1 MTCPCGKPTG
11 ENGRYL
17 CEDCTNQLVYDVAR
31 VPGTVAEL
39 QVEVTKQAVKAPGVG
54 GGGGDNIGF
63 DLYASELSGLLLH
76 QLSQLER
83 LVGGAAAG
91 TIKGRALYL
100 VKNVHHA
107 LLKPD
112 VTGWALDLHDTL
124 TRALHKIDQQ
134 PERADFGECECG
146 NRLIA
151 PRDAE
156 NAKCRHCGNV
166 YSVAELRE
174 WRTDRTFDALAG
186 AYLTVTDL
194 CAALE
199 VMGLDTP
206 QPTVSMWIARGK
218 LTADPA
224 EAASRGGR
232 PGKRWSVE
240 DAVECA
246 EKRRRVTR
254 RTRV

>member
-17 CEDCTNQLVYDVAR
+17 CPDCTNQLVYDVAR

-39 QVEVTKQAVKAPGVG
+39 QVEVTRQAVKAAGVG
-54 GGGGDNIGF
+54 GGEGSVGF

-76 QLSQLER
+76 QLAQLER
-83 LVGGAAAG
+83 LLGGVPAG
-91 TIKGRALYL
+91 TIKDRARHL

-107 LLKPD
+107 LTKPD

-124 TRALHKIDQQ
+124 MRALHKIDQQ

-156 NAKCRHCGNV
+156 NARCRHCGNV
-166 YSVAELRE
+166 YSVAELKE

-194 CAALE
+194 VAALE
-199 VMGLDTP
+199 VMGMPTR
-206 QPTVSMWIARGK
+206 QNTVSMWIRRGK
-218 LTADPA
+218 LTPA
-224 EAASRGGR
+224 PDNEPVQHGGKGGR
-232 PGKRWSVE
+232 RWSVE

-246 EKRRRVTR
+246 EKRARV
-254 RTRV
+254 